1 MGERKEDKEINPKLP
16 QTRPASISPAENRRE
31 EEEDGKKR
39 LSRTLKGKKRVGMTK

>member
-31 EEEDGKKR
+31 EEDGEKKKM
-39 LSRTLKGKKRVGMTK
+39 S